1 LKEKKKKQ
9 DDSLCTTN
17 LFKGGAEKQIS
28 TRTIHA
34 TASSAEMQQKKLIRD
49 KHPYCTYPNC
59 NRLKLKKKKKTI
71 MRHVSTASLQVKSK
85 EKKGEHH

>member
-34 TASSAEMQQKKLIRD
+34 TAPSAEVHQKKIEKGQALLM
-49 KHPYCTYPNC
+49 H
-59 NRLKLKKKKKTI
+59 LSKLQSFEAEKKKKTI